1 MLRNQPKLSM
11 PKEKS
16 RIVLPPTPD
25 SIPIADGDDVSLL
38 DDTTTFER
46 PIGRKAKNSNWKKKD
61 SEKDVGKYLAKK
73 MKCIESQEQ
82 EKESLRIK
90 VERARLEELRD
101 KDKERIWLEELRDK
115 ERVRLEERRIVM
127 EEERISIER
136 EKLCIQSMVEDE
148 RIMNKNT
155 SGMSEA

>member
-1 MLRNQPKLSM
+1 MLKNQPKWTM
-11 PKEKS
+11 PKKKS

-25 SIPIADGDDVSLL
+25 SIPIAEGDDVSIL

-46 PIGRKAKNSNWKKKD
+46 PIIRKAEKANRKKKA
-61 SEKDVGKYLAKK
+61 SEKDVGKYLVKK
-73 MKCIESQEQ
+73 MKCIKESQEQ
-82 EKESLRIK
+82 EKESFRIK
-90 VERARLEELRD
+90 AKRVRLEELRD
-101 KDKERIWLEELRDK
+101 KERIQLEELKDK
-115 ERVRLEERRIVM
+115 ERVRLEERRIRM

-136 EKLCIQSMVEDE
+136 EKLRIQSMVEDE

>member
-1 MLRNQPKLSM
+1 M

-46 PIGRKAKNSNWKKKD
+46 PIGRKAEKANQKKKV
-61 SEKDVGKYLAKK
+61 SEKDVAEYLAKK
-73 MKCIESQEQ
+73 MKCIKESQEQ

-90 VERARLEELRD
+90 VERVCLE
-101 KDKERIWLEELRDK
+101 
-115 ERVRLEERRIVM
+115 
-127 EEERISIER
+127 
-136 EKLCIQSMVEDE
+136 
-148 RIMNKNT
+148 
-155 SGMSEA
+155 